1 MLIPLQPLC
10 TQSDSTWIVSITIR
24 KGGRPGNNLAD
35 EPCRFQ
41 DSCTRPAYPYSHDNR
56 GSSGS
61 SESYSVNMTWTPR
74 VESHERV
81 FVSGDVDEKIV
92 EGKIF
97 KGSEVEK

>member
-1 MLIPLQPLC
+1 MSLFPILPQPG
-10 TQSDSTWIVSITIR
+10 VSLLPPR
-24 KGGRPGNNLAD
+24 RGRPGNKLAD
-35 EPCRFQ
+35 VPCRFQ

-92 EGKIF
+92 EGKIVE
-97 KGSEVEK
+97 GSEVEK